1 MFYVNLPELG
11 NNVNNLYSH
20 VDSRVTVL
28 FCEQTV
34 YVYIVLLFIIT
45 SLMHSIIMF
54 IFSIKSYYVNLIIK
68 YLQIY
73 AQRWNHQVH

>member
-11 NNVNNLYSH
+11 NKVNNLYSH
-20 VDSRVTVL
+20 VDSHVTVL

-34 YVYIVLLFIIT
+34 YVYIVLVFIIT
-45 SLMHSIIMF
+45 SLMHCIIMF